1 MNRGSLTSQVG
12 GCVQMFSICEHLQ
25 LLCAFSESITS
36 SVVPQDCDT
45 PPLLHIGQ
53 LAA

>member
-1 MNRGSLTSQVG
+1 MNRGSLTSQVV